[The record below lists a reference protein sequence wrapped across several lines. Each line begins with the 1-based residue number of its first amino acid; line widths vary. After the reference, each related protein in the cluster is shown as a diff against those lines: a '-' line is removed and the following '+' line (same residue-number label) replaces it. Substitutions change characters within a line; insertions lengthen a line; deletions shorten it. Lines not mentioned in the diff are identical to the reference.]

1 MKITRF
7 VNGKRVVGGF
17 LGEFE
22 VENEVISSAIERV
35 NDRINKKSF
44 QKGKS
49 LND

>member
-7 VNGKRVVGGF
+7 VNGKKVVGGF
-17 LGEFE
+17 SNELE

-35 NDRINKKSF
+35 NDRINKNSF

-49 LND
+49 LNE